1 VSKVESD
8 GEGESDELRELDT
21 RAEAGVLRI
30 FPPEEGAT
38 RIVLV
43 RHGEAE
49 CNRNHIIGGPKGCT
63 GLTNLGRLQV
73 AALADRLYE
82 SGELRQATAL
92 YSSVLPRATETAERL
107 RPVVGPGPTALGP
120 VRERCDLC
128 ELHPGDC
135 DGMEWSDMVKT
146 FGVPDWDVDPT
157 APIAPG
163 GESWAGF
170 VERASG
176 AVRQIVRDHPGEL
189 VVAAVHAGVIEATMI
204 TFLGVP
210 PEVYRRGWLRIVHAS
225 MTEWEWVPSES
236 RFVLLRFND
245 SAGVPRRAE
254 GGSGS
259 SAVEEGAGKG
269 LGRTA
274 KPGILDRLTQGLL
287 GDRP

>member
-1 VSKVESD
+1 VTGAASER
-8 GEGESDELRELDT
+8 EGGSDELRDIEA
-21 RAEAGVLRI
+21 RAESGVLRI

-49 CNRNHIIGGPKGCT
+49 CNRNHIIGGPRGCT
-63 GLTNLGRLQV
+63 GLTNFGRVQV

-92 YSSVLPRATETAERL
+92 YSSVLPRAVETAERL

-128 ELHPGDC
+128 ELHP
-135 DGMEWSDMVKT
+135 VTT
-146 FGVPDWDVDPT
+146 FDVPDWDADPT

-176 AVRQIVRDHPGEL
+176 AVRQIVQDHRGEL

-204 TFLGVP
+204 AFLGVA
-210 PEVYRRGWLRIVHAS
+210 PEVYRRGWVRIVHAS

-259 SAVEEGAGKG
+259 GAVEEGAGKG
-269 LGRTA
+269 LGRTG

-287 GDRP
+287 GDRS